1 VRLQV
6 QFPIKVTDA
15 SELLTV
21 PEVAKLLKLSVTFVW
36 REVRAGTLPTIRL
49 GRSVRVTRA
58 DLDSYLESKREIR

>member
-1 VRLQV
+1 MAD
-6 QFPIKVTDA
+6 P
-15 SELLTV
+15 SELFTV

-58 DLDSYLESKREIR
+58 DLDAYLESKREVR